1 MLLHPKITKTKT
13 PATYSLLF
21 GEKGLLLNVQKVLH
35 LIYRQYRDLMK
46 KKLAFHWKI
55 LIGMLVGV
63 LWGFL
68 AINSGWLQFTDY
80 YIKPWGTIFINLLK
94 LIAVPLIVVSLISGV
109 SNLKDISKL
118 SRIGLKTIGL
128 YVLTTV
134 IAITIGLIVV
144 NITNPGKVFPAE
156 KRAMFEE
163 KFSQNVAEKESSAKR
178 LKDETPLQFVV
189 DIIPSNIVE
198 AMTDNTKMLQVIFF
212 AIIFGIAMVMLPDN
226 KIQPVKE
233 FIDSLNHIVLKLID
247 IIMAMA
253 PYGVFALIASLIV
266 DIAGENPADTISL
279 FAALGLYG
287 LTVIIGLMIMI
298 FVIYPLFIRF
308 FTKIKYPRFVQKIAP
323 VQLLAF
329 STSSSAATL
338 PLTME
343 TAEEKL
349 GITNETASFVLPL
362 GATINM
368 DGTSLYQAVAA
379 IFLAQVYGMDLGISG
394 QLTII
399 LTATLA
405 SIGSA
410 AVPGAGMVMLV
421 IVLTAVGIP
430 TEGIAL
436 IFAVDRPLDML
447 RTSVNVTGDLTI
459 TSIIAGTE
467 KQIDLK
473 IANSSIISDDH

>member
-1 MLLHPKITKTKT
+1 MKIRK
-13 PATYSLLF
+13 
-21 GEKGLLLNVQKVLH
+21 
-35 LIYRQYRDLMK
+35 I
-46 KKLAFHWKI
+46 AFHWKI
-55 LIGMLVGV
+55 LIGMLLGLV
-63 LWGFL
+63 WGL
-68 AINSGWLQFTDY
+68 IAIKFGWLQFTDF

-94 LIAVPLIVVSLISGV
+94 LIAVPLIIVSLIGGV

-128 YVLTTV
+128 YITTTV
-134 IAITIGLIVV
+134 IAVSIGLLIV
-144 NITNPGKVFPAE
+144 NITNPGKVFPEDKA
-156 KRAMFEE
+156 AQFAS
-163 KFSQNVAEKESSAKR
+163 KFSENVAAKESSAEQ
-178 LKDETPLQFVV
+178 LKGESPLHFIV
-189 DIIPSNIVE
+189 DMVPSNIIG

-212 AIIFGIAMVMLPDN
+212 AILFGIAMVMLPDD
-226 KIQPVKE
+226 KTKPVKE
-233 FIDSLNHIVLKLID
+233 FIDSLNNIILKLID
-247 IIMAMA
+247 IIMSMA

-266 DIAGENPADTISL
+266 DVAGEDPADTISL
-279 FAALGLYG
+279 FAALGLYS
-287 LTVIIGLMIMI
+287 LTVVIGLLIMM
-298 FVIYPLFIRF
+298 FVIYPILIKF
-308 FTKIKYPRFVQKIAP
+308 FTKIKYSNFAKKITP

-349 GITNETASFVLPL
+349 GISNETSSFVLPL

-379 IFLAQVYGMDLGISG
+379 VFLAQVYGMELGISG
-394 QLTII
+394 QLIII

-421 IVLTAVGIP
+421 IVLGAVGIP

-459 TSIIAGTE
+459 TSIIAGSE
-467 KQIDLK
+467 KQLDLD
-473 IANSSIISDDH
+473 IANSNARNISH

>member
-1 MLLHPKITKTKT
+1 MHLPKI
-13 PATYSLLF
+13 
-21 GEKGLLLNVQKVLH
+21 
-35 LIYRQYRDLMK
+35 
-46 KKLAFHWKI
+46 AFHWKI
-55 LIGMLVGV
+55 LIGMVLGVG
-63 LWGFL
+63 WGL
-68 AINSGWLQFTDY
+68 IAINAGWLQFTDY
-80 YIKPWGTIFINLLK
+80 YIKPFGTIFINLLK
-94 LIAVPLIVVSLISGV
+94 LIAMPLIIVSLISGV
-109 SNLKDISKL
+109 SNLKDMSKL
-118 SRIGLKTIGL
+118 SRIGLKTISM
-128 YVLTTV
+128 YIFTTV
-134 IAITIGLIVV
+134 LAITVGLTIVH
-144 NITNPGKVFPAE
+144 ITNPGKVFPE
-156 KRAMFEE
+156 DLKEDFQQ
-163 KFSQNVAEKESSAKR
+163 KFSDNVAEKQSSAAEFQ
-178 LKDETPLQFVV
+178 DQGPLEFLV
-189 DIIPSNIVE
+189 DMIPSNIVD
-198 AMTDNTKMLQVIFF
+198 AMTDNTRMLQVIFF
-212 AIIFGIAMVMLPDN
+212 ALLFGIAMVILPND
-226 KIQPVKE
+226 KITPVKD

-247 IIMAMA
+247 IIMETA
-253 PYGVFALIASLIV
+253 PYGVFALLAALIV
-266 DIAGENPADTISL
+266 DIAGEDPADTLSL

-287 LTVIIGLMIMI
+287 LTVVIGLLVMI
-298 FVIYPLFIRF
+298 FIAYPVLLKLFSKVKYSRF
-308 FTKIKYPRFVQKIAP
+308 ARKISP

-349 GITNETASFVLPL
+349 GVNNETASFVLPI

-379 IFLAQVYGMDLGISG
+379 IFLAQVYGMDLTFAD

-410 AVPGAGMVMLV
+410 AVPGAGMVMLI

-430 TEGIAL
+430 TEGVAL

-467 KQIDLK
+467 KQIDLEV
-473 IANSSIISDDH
+473 ANSKIITDDH

>member
-1 MLLHPKITKTKT
+1 MKI
-13 PATYSLLF
+13 
-21 GEKGLLLNVQKVLH
+21 
-35 LIYRQYRDLMK
+35 K
-46 KKLAFHWKI
+46 KIAFHWKI
-55 LIGMLVGV
+55 LIGMILGIIWGLV
-63 LWGFL
+63 
-68 AINSGWLQFTDY
+68 AIQLGWNQFTDF
-80 YIKPWGTIFINLLK
+80 YIKPWGTVFINLLK
-94 LIAVPLIVVSLISGV
+94 LIAVPLILTSLISGV

-118 SRIGLKTIGL
+118 SRIGLKTIGFYL
-128 YVLTTV
+128 LTTV
-134 IAITIGLIVV
+134 IAITIGLIIV
-144 NITNPGKVFPAE
+144 NITNPGKVFP
-156 KRAMFEE
+156 EE
-163 KFSQNVAEKESSAKR
+163 KAAIFQQKFAQNVAEKQSSAAE
-178 LKDETPLQFVV
+178 LQGDSPLQFLV
-189 DIIPSNIVE
+189 DIVPSNIVN

-212 AIIFGIAMVMLPDN
+212 ALIFGIAMVMLPS
-226 KIQPVKE
+226 KKTKPVKQ
-233 FIDSLNHIVLKLID
+233 FIDSLNEVILKIID
-247 IIMAMA
+247 IIMTAA
-253 PYGVFALIASLIV
+253 PYGVMALMGSLIV
-266 DIAGENPADTISL
+266 DIAGDDPSSTLSL
-279 FAALGLYG
+279 FAALGVYAI
-287 LTVIIGLMIMI
+287 TVISGLLIMI
-298 FVIYPLFIRF
+298 FAVYPLLLKLL
-308 FTKIKYPRFVQKIAP
+308 TDVKYSKFAKKIAP

-349 GITNETASFVLPL
+349 GINNETASFVLPL

-379 IFLAQVYGMDLGISG
+379 VFLAQVYGMDLGLG
-394 QLTII
+394 AQLTII

-410 AVPGAGMVMLV
+410 AVPGAGIVMLV

-459 TSIIAGTE
+459 TSIVASSE

-473 IANSSIISDDH
+473 ITNKDVEYIGH

>member
-1 MLLHPKITKTKT
+1 MKIRK
-13 PATYSLLF
+13 
-21 GEKGLLLNVQKVLH
+21 
-35 LIYRQYRDLMK
+35 I
-46 KKLAFHWKI
+46 AFHWKI
-55 LIGMLVGV
+55 LIGMLLGI
-63 LWGFL
+63 LWGLL
-68 AINSGWLQFTDY
+68 AVNSGWLQFTDY

-94 LIAVPLIVVSLISGV
+94 LIAVPLIVVSLIGGV

-128 YVLTTV
+128 YILTTV
-134 IAITIGLIVV
+134 IAITIGLLVV
-144 NITNPGKVFPAE
+144 NITNPGKVFPEE
-156 KRAMFEE
+156 KTAMFKE
-163 KFSQNVAEKESSAKR
+163 KFSENVAEKQSSAEN
-178 LKDETPLQFVV
+178 LKSNTPLQFLV
-189 DIIPSNIVE
+189 DIVPSNIID
-198 AMTDNTKMLQVIFF
+198 AMTDNTRMLQVIFF
-212 AIIFGIAMVMLPDN
+212 AILFGIAMVMLPE
-226 KIQPVKE
+226 KQIKPVKD
-233 FIDSLNHIVLKLID
+233 FIDSLNFIVLKLID
-247 IIMAMA
+247 IIMASA
-253 PYGVFALIASLIV
+253 PYGVFALLGSLIV
-266 DIAGENPADTISL
+266 DIVGDDPADTLSL
-279 FAALGLYG
+279 FAALGVYG
-287 LTVIIGLMIMI
+287 LTVIIGLLIMI
-298 FVIYPLFIRF
+298 FIIYPVFLKL
-308 FTKIKYPRFVQKIAP
+308 FTKINYLQFARKISP

-349 GITNETASFVLPL
+349 GINNETASFVLPL

-379 IFLAQVYGMDLGISG
+379 IFLAQVYGMDLGLSG

-447 RTSVNVTGDLTI
+447 RTAVNVTGDLTI
-459 TSIIAGTE
+459 TSIIAGSE
-467 KQIDLK
+467 KQIDLN
-473 IANSSIISDDH
+473 IANSAKIIDDH

>member
-1 MLLHPKITKTKT
+1 MKLRKI
-13 PATYSLLF
+13 
-21 GEKGLLLNVQKVLH
+21 
-35 LIYRQYRDLMK
+35 
-46 KKLAFHWKI
+46 AFHWKI
-55 LIGMLVGV
+55 LIGMLLGIA
-63 LWGFL
+63 WGLL
-68 AINSGWLQFTDY
+68 AINIGWLEFTNY

-94 LIAVPLIVVSLISGV
+94 LIAMPLIIVSLISGV

-128 YVLTTV
+128 YITTTV
-134 IAITIGLIVV
+134 LAVTIGLIVV
-144 NITNPGKVFPAE
+144 NITNPGKVFPQE
-156 KRAMFEE
+156 KTEMFKQ
-163 KFSQNVAEKESSAKR
+163 KFSDNVAEKQLSAEK
-178 LKDETPLQFVV
+178 LKQNTPLQFLV
-189 DIIPSNIVE
+189 DIVPSNIIN
-198 AMTDNTKMLQVIFF
+198 AMSDNTRMLQVIFF
-212 AIIFGIAMVMLPDN
+212 SLLFGIAMVMLPES
-226 KIQPVKE
+226 KTKPVKS

-247 IIMAMA
+247 IIMAGA
-253 PYGVFALIASLIV
+253 PYGVFALLGSLIV
-266 DIAGENPADTISL
+266 DIAGDNPSDTVSL
-279 FAALGLYG
+279 FKALGVYG
-287 LTVIIGLMIMI
+287 LTVIIGLLIMI
-298 FVIYPLFIRF
+298 FAIYPIILKL
-308 FTKIKYPRFVQKIAP
+308 FTKIKYSQFARKISP

-349 GITNETASFVLPL
+349 GINNETASFVLPL

-379 IFLAQVYGMDLGISG
+379 VFLAQVYGMDLGLG
-394 QLTII
+394 AQLTII

-459 TSIIAGTE
+459 TSIIAGSE

-473 IANSSIISDDH
+473 IANSQKIRGDH